1 MGVWGITMIDI
12 FLSDLF
18 MGGVICT
25 VLFLL
30 VLVTVVHA
38 FTRSPEPPPQQREWR
53 VIEPRPRGTRQLPT
67 VKARRIEVKR

>member
-1 MGVWGITMIDI
+1 MLDI

-30 VLVTVVHA
+30 VLVIAVHA
-38 FTRSPEPPPQQREWR
+38 LARGPQQWR
-53 VIEPRPRGTRQLPT
+53 VIEPAEQLPT
-67 VKARRIEVKR
+67 VTAKRIEVKR

>member
-1 MGVWGITMIDI
+1 MIDI

-38 FTRSPEPPPQQREWR
+38 FTRRHERTPQQREWR
-53 VIEPRPRGTRQLPT
+53 VIEPAEQLPT
-67 VKARRIEVKR
+67 VTAKRIEVQHGN

>member
-1 MGVWGITMIDI
+1 MLDI

-30 VLVTVVHA
+30 VLVIAVPA
-38 FTRSPEPPPQQREWR
+38 LARGPQPPPRPQRWR
-53 VIEPRPRGTRQLPT
+53 VIEPAEQLPT
-67 VKARRIEVKR
+67 ITAKRIEVK